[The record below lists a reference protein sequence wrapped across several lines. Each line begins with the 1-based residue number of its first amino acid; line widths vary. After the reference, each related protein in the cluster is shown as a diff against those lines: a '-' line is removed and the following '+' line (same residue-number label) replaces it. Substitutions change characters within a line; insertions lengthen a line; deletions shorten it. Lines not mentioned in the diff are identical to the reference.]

1 MAESLDDGV
10 FWLPSQF
17 LTDDDIL
24 MDLAMTDNSSIKKS
38 SNNKE
43 GFDLDAE
50 ATKSLFPF
58 EFPYGFGAFGHSSSD
73 LSSPVGSV
81 VGSTETESDEED
93 YIAGLTRQIA
103 HSTLEDDVFAADKTK
118 VRFVSGSPQSTLCTV
133 GSGCG
138 CRQGSSR
145 GSPHCQS
152 QVSSPPETWG
162 LLYAAAGEV
171 ARIRMNEESYGYH
184 QHNRGLLAPPRKPS
198 PISVPLKNH
207 HPNLFEAA
215 GSIYSRQH
223 QLLSHQELQATQFQ
237 QLKQQQH
244 MMKQQQ
250 GSSVWGGPQQQ
261 TQSKPNGLYQVGGV
275 NRLTR
280 SNSNNGRP
288 LGLSASAWPPL
299 QHATTQQQ
307 QQQQQN
313 GSGMRAVFLG
323 APSAK
328 RECAG
333 TGVFLPR
340 RVNTPTEPRKKS
352 ACSTVLL
359 PAKVV
364 QALNL
369 NFDDKGAPFYPRF
382 GSYMPESD
390 SAALRSRNSN
400 GVSHQKRNHRPQQ
413 VMSHEIRLPQE
424 WTY

>member
-1 MAESLDDGV
+1 MAESLDDGE
-10 FWLPSQF
+10 FWLPPQF
-17 LTDDDIL
+17 LTDNDIL
-24 MDLAMTDNSSIKKS
+24 MDLTMSNNSNIKRS
-38 SNNKE
+38 GNNKE
-43 GFDLDAE
+43 GFDLVAE

-58 EFPYGFGAFGHSSSD
+58 EFPYGFGPFGNSSSE
-73 LSSPVGSV
+73 LSSPVESV

-103 HSTLEDDVFAADKTK
+103 HSTLEDDAFAAEKTK
-118 VRFVSGSPQSTLCTV
+118 AQFVSGSPQSTLCTV

-145 GSPHCQS
+145 GGSNCQS
-152 QVSSPPETWG
+152 QVSSPPETWD

-171 ARIRMNEESYGYH
+171 ARMRMSEESYGYH
-184 QHNRGLLAPPRKPS
+184 QLNRGLLGPPRKPS
-198 PISVPLKNH
+198 PISVPLNNH
-207 HPNLFEAA
+207 HPNLFDAA
-215 GSIYSRQH
+215 GGIYTRQH
-223 QLLSHQELQATQFQ
+223 QLLSHQKLQATQFQ
-237 QLKQQQH
+237 QLKQQQQQ

-250 GSSVWGGPQQQ
+250 GSSGWGGPQQQ
-261 TQSKPNGLYQVGGV
+261 TQSKPNGLYQVGGM

-288 LGLSASAWPPL
+288 LGLSPSAWPPL
-299 QHATTQQQ
+299 QHATTQQH
-307 QQQQQN
+307 QQQN

-340 RVNTPTEPRKKS
+340 RINTPTEPRKKS

-369 NFDDKGAPFYPRF
+369 NFDDKGAPFYPSF

-400 GVSHQKRNHRPQQ
+400 GVSHQKRNLRPQQ
-413 VMSHEIRLPQE
+413 AMSHEIRLPQE

>member
-1 MAESLDDGV
+1 MAQSLDDGE
-10 FWLPSQF
+10 FWLPPQF

-24 MDLAMTDNSSIKKS
+24 MDLSMTNNSNIKKS
-38 SNNKE
+38 RNNKE
-43 GFDLDAE
+43 GFDLEAD

-73 LSSPVGSV
+73 LSSPVESV

-103 HSTLEDDVFAADKTK
+103 HSTLEDDALAADKTK
-118 VRFVSGSPQSTLCTV
+118 ARFVSGSPQSTLCTV
-133 GSGCG
+133 GRGCG
-138 CRQGSSR
+138 CGQGSSR
-145 GSPHCQS
+145 GSPGCQS
-152 QVSSPPETWG
+152 QVSSPPETWD

-171 ARIRMNEESYGYH
+171 ARMRMNEESYGYH
-184 QHNRGLLAPPRKPS
+184 QHNGGLLGPPRKPS

-207 HPNLFEAA
+207 HPNHFDAA
-215 GSIYSRQH
+215 GGIYSRQH
-223 QLLSHQELQATQFQ
+223 QLLSHQRLQATQFQ
-237 QLKQQQH
+237 QLKHQQQQ

-261 TQSKPNGLYQVGGV
+261 TQSKPNGLYQVGGM

-280 SNSNNGRP
+280 SISNNGRS
-288 LGLSASAWPPL
+288 LGLSPSAWPAL
-299 QHATTQQQ
+299 QHAATQP
-307 QQQQQN
+307 QQQQN

-340 RVNTPTEPRKKS
+340 RINTPTEPRKKS

-369 NFDDKGAPFYPRF
+369 NFDEKGGPFYPRF
-382 GSYMPESD
+382 GSFMPESD

-400 GVSHQKRNHRPQQ
+400 GVSYQKRNLRPQQ
-413 VMSHEIRLPQE
+413 AMSHEIRLPQE

>member
-1 MAESLDDGV
+1 MAQSLDDGE
-10 FWLPSQF
+10 FWLPPQF

-24 MDLAMTDNSSIKKS
+24 RDLSMTNNSNIKKS

-43 GFDLDAE
+43 GFDLEAD

-73 LSSPVGSV
+73 LSSPVESV

-103 HSTLEDDVFAADKTK
+103 HSTLEDDAFAADKTK
-118 VRFVSGSPQSTLCTV
+118 ARFVSGSPQSTLCTV
-133 GSGCG
+133 GRGCG

-145 GSPHCQS
+145 GSPGCQS
-152 QVSSPPETWG
+152 QVSSPPETWD

-171 ARIRMNEESYGYH
+171 ARMRMNEESYGYH
-184 QHNRGLLAPPRKPS
+184 QHNGGLLCPPRKPS

-207 HPNLFEAA
+207 HPNHFDAA
-215 GSIYSRQH
+215 GGIYSRQH
-223 QLLSHQELQATQFQ
+223 QLLSHQRLQATQFQ
-237 QLKQQQH
+237 QLKQQQQQQQ

-261 TQSKPNGLYQVGGV
+261 TQSKPNGLYQVGGM

-280 SNSNNGRP
+280 SNSNNGRS
-288 LGLSASAWPPL
+288 LGLSPSAWPPL
-299 QHATTQQQ
+299 QHAAT
-307 QQQQQN
+307 QQQQN

-340 RVNTPTEPRKKS
+340 RINTPTEPRKKS

-382 GSYMPESD
+382 GSFMPESD

-400 GVSHQKRNHRPQQ
+400 GVSYQKRNLRPQQ
-413 VMSHEIRLPQE
+413 AMSHEIRLPQE

>member
-1 MAESLDDGV
+1 MAQSLDDGE
-10 FWLPSQF
+10 FWLPPQF

-24 MDLAMTDNSSIKKS
+24 MDLSMTNNSNIKKS

-43 GFDLDAE
+43 GFDLEAD

-73 LSSPVGSV
+73 LSSPVESV

-103 HSTLEDDVFAADKTK
+103 HSTLEDDAFAADKTK
-118 VRFVSGSPQSTLCTV
+118 ARFVSGSPQSTLCTV
-133 GSGCG
+133 GRGCG

-145 GSPHCQS
+145 GSPGCQS
-152 QVSSPPETWG
+152 QVSSPPETWD

-171 ARIRMNEESYGYH
+171 ARMRMNEESYGYH
-184 QHNRGLLAPPRKPS
+184 QHNGGLLCPPRKPS

-207 HPNLFEAA
+207 HPNHFDAA
-215 GSIYSRQH
+215 GGIYSRQH
-223 QLLSHQELQATQFQ
+223 QLLSHQ
-237 QLKQQQH
+237 
-244 MMKQQQ
+244 
-250 GSSVWGGPQQQ
+250 
-261 TQSKPNGLYQVGGV
+261 
-275 NRLTR
+275 RLTR
-280 SNSNNGRP
+280 SNSNNGRS
-288 LGLSASAWPPL
+288 LGLSPSAWPPL
-299 QHATTQQQ
+299 QHAAT
-307 QQQQQN
+307 QQQQN
-313 GSGMRAVFLG
+313 GSGMR

-340 RVNTPTEPRKKS
+340 RINTPTEPRKKS

-382 GSYMPESD
+382 GSFMPESD

-400 GVSHQKRNHRPQQ
+400 GVSYQKRNLRPQQ
-413 VMSHEIRLPQE
+413 AMSHEIRLPQE